1 LFTKHES
8 KLVTYVVGPAK
19 STVDYI
25 MVLQK
30 DEAKVSNV
38 KVITSE
44 EYVPKHKLQVMNM
57 SCGLKQQKV
66 GVGSSS
72 QECVYGSLRRCRPTR
87 VVPE

>member
-1 LFTKHES
+1 MFTKHES
-8 KLVTYVVGPAK
+8 KLVTYAVGPAK

-25 MVLQK
+25 MVLQE
-30 DEAKVSNV
+30 DEAKVRDV

-44 EYVPKHKLQVMNM
+44 EYVPKHKLQVTNM
-57 SCGLKQQKV
+57 LCGLKQQKV